1 MNKHKNGRNGRTIVV
16 AVTDDLLTDQRVLRT
31 CDAMHSVGYDVR
43 LVGRSWPDGR
53 PLAKPY
59 RSVKMRLLFRRSALF
74 YAEYNVRLFLK
85 LLLARADAFYA
96 NDTDT
101 LLAVGLAARLRRKP
115 FVFDGHELFP
125 DVSELD
131 GKRFIQGAWRAIE
144 RRFIPSAAARITV
157 NQSLADEYRRRYG
170 VEFAV
175 VRNLS
180 ATAKQSAE
188 QSFTKTFTQSN
199 NQTITHSNILLYQGA
214 VNKGRCIR
222 QIIDAMEFLP
232 GYRFVVAGG
241 GDLLDEM
248 RRYASSRSYS
258 ERIEF
263 KGRLE
268 PDELHRLTPQASL
281 GFCLMEN
288 IGLNYYL
295 SLPNRIA
302 DYAAAGVPVLAND
315 FPEMKRAVEKH
326 RIGALADEPTIHNPR
341 RLAALIEATV
351 KEWAA
356 MPAEEKEHRFAGARN
371 DMSWQN
377 EQKTLIDSIDTIFV
391 KNFS

>member
-1 MNKHKNGRNGRTIVV
+1 MMNKDGNWRNGCRIAV
-16 AVTDDLLTDQRVLRT
+16 AVTDDLLTDQRVQRA
-31 CDAMHSVGYDVR
+31 CDAMHAAGYEVVV
-43 LVGRSWPDGR
+43 VGRSWPDGR

-85 LLLARADAFYA
+85 LLFARSDAFYA

-125 DVSELD
+125 DVPELD
-131 GKRFIQGAWRAIE
+131 GKRFIQGVWRAIE
-144 RRFIPSAAARITV
+144 RRFIPQAFARITV

-180 ATAKQSAE
+180 ETLQQPCKQAVK
-188 QSFTKTFTQSN
+188 QPNT
-199 NQTITHSNILLYQGA
+199 LLYQGA
-214 VNKGRCIR
+214 VNKGRCIKEL
-222 QIIDAMEFLP
+222 IDALEFLP
-232 GYRFVVAGG
+232 SCRLVVAGA
-241 GDLLDEM
+241 GDLLGEM
-248 RRYASSRSYS
+248 KRYAGQRAYS
-258 ERIEF
+258 ERIVF
-263 KGRLE
+263 KGRLS
-268 PDELHRLTPQASL
+268 PDELHRLTPQAAL

-326 RIGALADEPTIHNPR
+326 QTGSLADESTIHDPR
-341 RLAALIEATV
+341 RLAALIEATLS
-351 KEWAA
+351 EWAA
-356 MPAEEKEHRFAGARN
+356 MPPDERERRFASARR

-377 EQKTLIDSIDTIFV
+377 EKKTLIDSIDTIFV
-391 KNFS
+391 KKKC